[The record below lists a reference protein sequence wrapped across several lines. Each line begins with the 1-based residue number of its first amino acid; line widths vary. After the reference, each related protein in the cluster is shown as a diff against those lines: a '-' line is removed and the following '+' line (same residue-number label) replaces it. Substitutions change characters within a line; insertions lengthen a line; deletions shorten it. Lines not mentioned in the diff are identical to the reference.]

1 MIYKHLTSR
10 DLTDPTNPHLVI
22 VRNGAVSAEQEDCS
36 KIGVQSK
43 LNLFKKK
50 HNVFN

>member
-1 MIYKHLTSR
+1 MIYNHLTSR

-50 HNVFN
+50 A